1 MIPLYQKGGILDRRR
16 LLLALACAAQFIVVL
31 DVSVVNVA
39 LPSISASLGLD
50 ETVLPWVVNAYALV
64 FAGFLLMGGRLADV
78 IGRRRAFLAGL
89 ALFCVASLVGGTAV
103 EPGALIAARA
113 VQGLGAAV
121 LAPATL
127 TLLTTTFPE
136 GNDRT
141 RALAIWAAVGMAG
154 GTAGNLAGGV
164 LTEYLS
170 WRATL
175 LINVPI
181 GVVAAPLALSLLAR
195 DRASTAA
202 RLDVPGALTATAGLI
217 TLTYGITQLRDA
229 DSLAVAA
236 AFAGLTLLA
245 LFAAH
250 EARHSDAALIPVRLF
265 RLRAVSAGNVVLL
278 LAGACLNP
286 MWYFLSLAMQELLH
300 YGPLA
305 TGLGF
310 LPHTLVSILL
320 GVSVV
325 PRLMRHVGTRALIA
339 TGASISAAGFGWQSL
354 LTPDSGYV
362 LGLLGPGILIAIGG
376 GLLNTPIT
384 TVVTSGVAAEDAG
397 AASGLMNTTKQVG
410 GAVGLAAVAAATA
423 TADRAPEALAAAY
436 GHAFLLMTG
445 LMLATALATA
455 MLPRAERTE
464 AVAS

>member
-1 MIPLYQKGGILDRRR
+1 MDRRR

-181 GVVAAPLALSLLAR
+181 GVVAAPLALSLLVR

-202 RLDVPGALTATAGLI
+202 RLDGLRSMAAKCCAVPAT
-217 TLTYGITQLRDA
+217 
-229 DSLAVAA
+229 S
-236 AFAGLTLLA
+236 
-245 LFAAH
+245 
-250 EARHSDAALIPVRLF
+250 
-265 RLRAVSAGNVVLL
+265 
-278 LAGACLNP
+278 
-286 MWYFLSLAMQELLH
+286 
-300 YGPLA
+300 PLA
-305 TGLGF
+305 TR
-310 LPHTLVSILL
+310 P
-320 GVSVV
+320 
-325 PRLMRHVGTRALIA
+325 
-339 TGASISAAGFGWQSL
+339 W
-354 LTPDSGYV
+354 PDVRSS
-362 LGLLGPGILIAIGG
+362 
-376 GLLNTPIT
+376 T
-384 TVVTSGVAAEDAG
+384 
-397 AASGLMNTTKQVG
+397 
-410 GAVGLAAVAAATA
+410 
-423 TADRAPEALAAAY
+423 
-436 GHAFLLMTG
+436 
-445 LMLATALATA
+445 
-455 MLPRAERTE
+455 
-464 AVAS
+464 